1 MTAMSVGRR
10 LAMVSVLALTLLP
23 VTAVR
28 AADPVSAPRSLF
40 SDRRAQMP
48 GDVLTV
54 LISEVASMSTQAQ
67 TQLRKGESA
76 NANLLQR
83 DGEIQLANVGFDS
96 QFAGGGQMERS
107 GTLLARLSMQID
119 SIDANGNLIVSGEQL
134 IVVNNEKQKIRVTG
148 LVRPD
153 DIASDNT
160 IPSWRVAGANIQLL
174 GDGILTK
181 KARPGILT
189 WLLSLFGE

>member
-1 MTAMSVGRR
+1 MIDRPLAGILTA
-10 LAMVSVLALTLLP
+10 LLALTPL
-23 VTAVR
+23 AAA
-28 AADPVSAPRSLF
+28 AADSAPRSLF

-83 DGEIQLANVGFDS
+83 DGEVQLASVGFDS

-107 GTLLARLSMQID
+107 GTLLARLSMQIE
-119 SIDANGNLIVSGEQL
+119 SIDANGNFIVSGEQL

-181 KARPGILT
+181 KARPGILA

>member
-1 MTAMSVGRR
+1 MIDRPVTGILTA
-10 LAMVSVLALTLLP
+10 LLALAP
-23 VTAVR
+23 VAAA
-28 AADPVSAPRSLF
+28 AADSVSAPRSLF

-83 DGEIQLANVGFDS
+83 DGEIQLASVGFDS

-119 SIDANGNLIVSGEQL
+119 SIDANGNFIVSGEQL
-134 IVVNNEKQKIRVTG
+134 IIVNNEKQRIRVTG

>member
-1 MTAMSVGRR
+1 MIDRPVTGILTA
-10 LAMVSVLALTLLP
+10 LLALAP
-23 VTAVR
+23 VAAA
-28 AADPVSAPRSLF
+28 AADSVSAPRSLF
-40 SDRRAQMP
+40 SDRRAQLP

-83 DGEIQLANVGFDS
+83 DGEIQLASVGFDS
-96 QFAGGGQMERS
+96 QFDGGGQMERS

-119 SIDANGNLIVSGEQL
+119 SIDANGNFIVSGEQL

-153 DIASDNT
+153 DISSENT
-160 IPSWRVAGANIQLL
+160 VPSWRVAGANIQLL